1 MNETESQSKQ
11 ILNHLQSGKG
21 ITKEDLAVR
30 VKKLVQVQEQMDS
43 AMKSEDVE
51 LSFELFQTW
60 QAVIEQDAEAVN
72 SAFAGLT
79 NSDLIEIAIIAA
91 GERGEDERQNW
102 LKYYEAKRYYNILAN
117 KNFNQQNFM
126 EAIRIFE
133 GFYVYGDNIRG
144 GKDEC

>member
-43 AMKSEDVE
+43 AMKSEDVG

-79 NSDLIEIAIIAA
+79 NSNLIEIAIIAA
-91 GERGEDERQNW
+91 GERSEDERQNW

-117 KNFNQQNFM
+117 KNFNQKNFM

-133 GFYVYGDNIRG
+133 GFYIYGDNIRG

>member
-1 MNETESQSKQ
+1 MS
-11 ILNHLQSGKG
+11 

-91 GERGEDERQNW
+91 GERSEDERQNW
-102 LKYYEAKRYYNILAN
+102 LKYYEAKRYYKILAN
-117 KNFNQQNFM
+117 KNFNQKNFM
-126 EAIRIFE
+126 EAIWIFE
-133 GFYVYGDNIRG
+133 GFYVYGDKLKG
-144 GKDEC
+144 